1 MSTRD
6 GVLFGTR
13 REIDAAQEANFAQM
27 MDLVC
32 ERHPYY
38 RRLLASRGLSRS
50 EFASLA
56 DLAKLPVTRKEE
68 YVREPEAFVL
78 DDAGLPEEMRAVW
91 DVMHT
96 TGSTSGKPTPFVS
109 TAFDFYRILE
119 LQRNMMRLRRV
130 RSEDIVANLFPL
142 TVYPHGAFIR
152 ALHASAA
159 VNLRVVCALPGN
171 PSPYFTLGSETDEVV
186 RIVER
191 SRASILWGVPSYV
204 RRVLARAEELGADF
218 RSVRLA
224 FVTGEGLPE
233 AARED
238 LTSALRRVGA
248 ADAWVSIS
256 YGSTET
262 QGGLVECAPGSG
274 YHNPAPDQFHVSI
287 VDPDSNEP
295 VDDGKPG
302 MVVVTHLK
310 RRGTVLLRYA
320 LGDVSVRT
328 RERCP
333 HCGSHTE
340 RLTEMP
346 RRADALVKIKGMLV
360 NPDIMVREAQQ
371 ALSGREFQFVIGKE
385 NASEP
390 LSPDIVTLKVAGP
403 ADAALGAR
411 LAARIKAVVGV
422 TPALEFVTP
431 EALADPSGG
440 WKLKRVVDDRS
451 GAGDSS
457 TNGGIAA

>member
-1 MSTRD
+1 MPHSMSTRD
-6 GVLFGTR
+6 GVLFGAR
-13 REIDAAQEANFAQM
+13 REIDAAQEANFAEM

-56 DLAKLPVTRKEE
+56 DLAKLPVTRKDD

-78 DDAGLPEEMRAVW
+78 DGAGLPEEMRAVW

-119 LQRNMMRLRRV
+119 LQRNMMRLRAV
-130 RSEDIVANLFPL
+130 RPEDIVANLFPL

-152 ALHASAA
+152 ALHAAAA

-171 PSPYFTLGSETDEVV
+171 PSPYFTLGNRTDEVV
-186 RIVER
+186 RTVER
-191 SRASILWGVPSYV
+191 SRATILWCVASYL

-233 AARED
+233 EARED
-238 LTSALRRVGA
+238 LTSALRRIGTP
-248 ADAWVSIS
+248 DAWVSIS

-295 VDDGKPG
+295 VADGNPG
-302 MVVVTHLK
+302 LVILTHLK

-328 RERCP
+328 RERCA

-360 NPDIMVREAQQ
+360 NPDAMVQ
-371 ALSGREFQFVIGKE
+371 ALEAE
-385 NASEP
+385 
-390 LSPDIVTLKVAGP
+390 
-403 ADAALGAR
+403 LGAR
-411 LAARIKAVVGV
+411 EFRVVIAKEDPAEALSADRLTLQVAGAAEDRSLAARLAVRVKEAVGV
-422 TPALEFVTP
+422 TPLVEFVAV
-431 EALADPSGG
+431 ESVADPSGA
-440 WKLKRVVDDRS
+440 WKLRRVI
-451 GAGDSS
+451 DSRPK
-457 TNGGIAA
+457 

>member
-1 MSTRD
+1 MSARD
-6 GVLFGTR
+6 GILFGAR
-13 REIDAAQEANFAQM
+13 RDIDAAQEANFAEI

-38 RRLLASRGLSRS
+38 RRLFASRGLSRKH
-50 EFASLA
+50 FANLA
-56 DLAKLPVTRKEE
+56 DLAKLPITRKDD

-78 DDAGLPEEMRAVW
+78 ENEGLPEEMRAVW

-96 TGSTSGKPTPFVS
+96 TGSTSGKPAPFVS
-109 TAFDFYRILE
+109 TAFDFYRVLE
-119 LQRNMMRLRRV
+119 LQRNMMRLRAV

-159 VNLRVVCALPGN
+159 VNLRVVSALPGN
-171 PSPYFTLGSETDEVV
+171 PSPYFTLGNQTDEVV
-186 RIVER
+186 RIIER
-191 SRASILWGVPSYV
+191 SRASILWGVPSYL
-204 RRVLARAEELGADF
+204 RRVLARAEELGADL

-233 AARED
+233 SGRED
-238 LTSALRRVGA
+238 LTAAMRRIGA

-274 YHNPAPDQFHVSI
+274 YHNPAPDQFHIAI
-287 VDPDSNEP
+287 VDPDSHEP
-295 VDDGKPG
+295 LEDGKPG
-302 MVVVTHLK
+302 LVVLTHLK

-328 RERCP
+328 REPCP
-333 HCGSHTE
+333 HCGSATA
-340 RLTEMP
+340 RLTVAP

-360 NPDIMVREAQQ
+360 NPEAMVQEAQQ
-371 ALSGREFQFVIGKE
+371 ALAGREFQFVIGKE
-385 NASEP
+385 NAAQP
-390 LSPDIVTLKVAGP
+390 LSPDTVTLKVAGP

-411 LAARIKAVVGV
+411 LAARVKAAVGV
-422 TPALEFVTP
+422 TPAVEFVAA
-431 EALADPSGG
+431 EAIAGPR
-440 WKLKRVVDDRS
+440 WKLKRVVDDRPR
-451 GAGDSS
+451 A
-457 TNGGIAA
+457 GGI